1 MKRGLQSVAQR
12 SSAASA
18 GLHRTAQKT
27 RGGGPGLR
35 ACATFLCVAL
45 LVARPLAAADKS
57 SCEFDGV
64 GRVVAIGDVHGA
76 YDRFVEILK
85 AAGLIDAELHWSGGA
100 AHLVQTGDVLDRGA
114 ESRKALDLLRQ
125 LQREAQSAG
134 GRVHPLVGNHEA
146 MRMIGDLRFVSPG
159 EYAAFERADSESA
172 RVRYMNSPGSAAD
185 REQVEKMPLGFLEM
199 RLAFGRD
206 GEYGRWLRQNPAT
219 VTING
224 FVFVHGGISQAFA
237 ATGCEAIN
245 DRLRKDLTSDLDKTR
260 AAPLASLAGR
270 ADGPLWYRGLAQEP
284 DAFAPQVDEILSKL
298 RARAIVIAHT
308 VTAPGKVTTRFGG
321 RVIQID
327 TGMNPAYVSDGKAS
341 ALEIRGDEVAA
352 IYVDRREVLN
362 VPPRVGSAIG
372 DR

>member
-1 MKRGLQSVAQR
+1 MK
-12 SSAASA
+12 
-18 GLHRTAQKT
+18 
-27 RGGGPGLR
+27 R
-35 ACATFLCVAL
+35 ACAILVCLVL
-45 LVARPLAAADKS
+45 LVARPIAAADKS
-57 SCEFDGV
+57 SCEWEGV
-64 GRVVAIGDVHGA
+64 NRVVAIGDVHGA

-85 AAGLIDAELHWSGGA
+85 AAGLLDADLHWIGGT
-100 AHLVQTGDVLDRGA
+100 AHLVQTGDVLDRGSD
-114 ESRKALDLLRQ
+114 SRKALDLLRQ

-134 GRVHPLVGNHEA
+134 GRVHPLIGNHEA
-146 MRMIGDLRFVSPG
+146 MRMIGDFRFVSPG

-172 RVRYMNSPGSAAD
+172 RVRYLNSPGSAAD

-206 GEYGRWLRQNPAT
+206 GDYGRWLRQNPAT

-224 FVFVHGGISQAFA
+224 FVFVHGGISEAFA

-245 DRLRKDLTSDLDKTR
+245 ARLRKDLTSDLDKTR
-260 AAPLASLAGR
+260 AAPLASMAGR

-284 DAFAPQVDEILSKL
+284 DAFAPQVDDILSKL
-298 RARAIVIAHT
+298 HARAIVVGHT
-308 VTAPGKVTTRFGG
+308 VTTPGKVTTRFGS
-321 RVIQID
+321 RVILID
-327 TGMNPAYVSDGKAS
+327 TGMNPAYVSDGRAS

-352 IYVDRREVLN
+352 IYVDRREVLS

>member
-1 MKRGLQSVAQR
+1 MK
-12 SSAASA
+12 
-18 GLHRTAQKT
+18 
-27 RGGGPGLR
+27 R
-35 ACATFLCVAL
+35 ACAILVCLVL
-45 LVARPLAAADKS
+45 LVARPIAAADKS
-57 SCEFDGV
+57 SCEWEGV
-64 GRVVAIGDVHGA
+64 NRVVAIGDVHGA

-85 AAGLIDAELHWSGGA
+85 AAGLLDADLHWIGGT
-100 AHLVQTGDVLDRGA
+100 AHLVQTGDVLDRGSD
-114 ESRKALDLLRQ
+114 SRKALDLLRQ

-134 GRVHPLVGNHEA
+134 GRVHPLIGNHEA
-146 MRMIGDLRFVSPG
+146 MRMIGDFRFVSPG

-172 RVRYMNSPGSAAD
+172 RVRYLNSPGSAAD

-224 FVFVHGGISQAFA
+224 FVFVHGGISPAFA

-245 DRLRKDLTSDLDKTR
+245 ERLRKDLINDLDKTR

-284 DAFAPQVDEILSKL
+284 DAFAPQVDDILSKL
-298 RARAIVIAHT
+298 HARAIVIAHT
-308 VTAPGKVTTRFGG
+308 VTAPGKVTTRFGN
-321 RVIQID
+321 RVILID
-327 TGMNPAYVSDGKAS
+327 TGMNPAYVSDGRAS

-352 IYVDRREVLN
+352 IYVDRREELS